1 MLIGVIVY
9 SGEYDVCDVT
19 PSVHPCTPGKL
30 TNLPGHSGNRTRDLS
45 TFPTKKIL
53 FEAVGFGFI
62 HIRCFCKL

>member
-1 MLIGVIVY
+1 MH
-9 SGEYDVCDVT
+9 T
-19 PSVHPCTPGKL
+19 GKL